1 MVDLSPDPVTTTLLL
16 SRLGD
21 SSDQSAWV
29 EFDAR
34 FRRVILSV
42 ALRFGL
48 ARTDAEEAAQ
58 ETMLQAYRDYQEGK
72 YDRTRGRLSSWL
84 ISIAHHRI
92 IDMKRRDRGRAS
104 GLAEDIESIPQNEV
118 MQAFEKALERT
129 VFEDAW
135 SWLVEHTRGSD
146 DGMLAFE
153 LTAMR
158 GVPVSEAASQCGMS
172 VDQVYVARSRI
183 TARLREAAERINQAF
198 RDGL

>member
-1 MVDLSPDPVTTTLLL
+1 
-16 SRLGD
+16 
-21 SSDQSAWV
+21 
-29 EFDAR
+29 
-34 FRRVILSV
+34 
-42 ALRFGL
+42 
-48 ARTDAEEAAQ
+48 
-58 ETMLQAYRDYQEGK
+58 
-72 YDRTRGRLSSWL
+72 
-84 ISIAHHRI
+84 
-92 IDMKRRDRGRAS
+92 MKRRDRGRAS

>member
-1 MVDLSPDPVTTTLLL
+1 M
-16 SRLGD
+16 
-21 SSDQSAWV
+21 

-48 ARTDAEEAAQ
+48 PRADAEEAAQ
-58 ETMLQAYRDYQEGK
+58 ETMLQAYRDYQQGK
-72 YDRTRGRLSSWL
+72 YDRSRGRLSSWL
-84 ISIAHHRI
+84 ISIAQHRI
-92 IDMKRRDRGRAS
+92 IDVKRRERGRDQTS
-104 GLAEDIESIPQNEV
+104 SSAEQIKSIPQNEV
-118 MQAFEKALERT
+118 MLAFETALERT

-146 DGMLAFE
+146 DAMLAFE

-158 GVPVSEAASQCGMS
+158 GVPVTEAASQCGMT

-183 TARLREAAERINQAF
+183 TARIREAVEQINQAI